1 MFKTILMAV
10 DGSPAVE
17 RLLVYAEHM
26 ARRSEAQVVVVHAY
40 ELPDVYEWTDA
51 YAAFQAQYAAIAQEV
66 VDDAVDA
73 LGKVGIAASGDV
85 RIGAAA
91 PAILEAAKLHQADL
105 IIMGSRAQKQE
116 SVTESL
122 LGSVSSAVL
131 RFTYCPALIVP

>member
-51 YAAFQAQYAAIAQEV
+51 YAALQAQYAAIAQEV

-73 LGKVGIAASGDV
+73 LGKAGIAASGDV